1 MGIAGPEGIAFGQ
14 EIPSPTE
21 SKKARLMAR
30 L

>member
-1 MGIAGPEGIAFGQ
+1 MGTVGSEGIAFGK
-14 EIPSPTE
+14 EIPNPTE